1 MQFLITVSEKRK
13 WSAGSAELSG
23 GGRSVTELW
32 PQELLKLQRN
42 LLVVAVLW
50 LKKWVDEKFPH
61 LSQGQKDLI
70 GAVRGCVCV

>member
-1 MQFLITVSEKRK
+1 M
-13 WSAGSAELSG
+13 
-23 GGRSVTELW
+23 TELW